1 MINEILTAVAC
12 IAFGVSAGVVII
24 HPLIKRLLL
33 ADAKREIVD
42 PYSMITTSAD
52 EILRYERE
60 VSQLRDREDYKLA
73 VRHWQEH
80 ATRRMEHITTHLD
93 ALCQEIGLSF
103 DAATRSKF
111 RAVFLQSYAP
121 GLNGEIDALRG
132 ALIEAQDDLKQAIA
146 EAKAVARIT
155 VPWWRVH
162 RTWTGLKAV
171 ARFAVTCKQV
181 SVRRETAWAH
191 AVRAEY
197 QAGETRWAAVERFP
211 HLGLITICGV
221 PGKSHACAIG
231 SPLIDR

>member
-12 IAFGVSAGVVII
+12 IAFGASAGVVIV
-24 HPLIKRLLL
+24 HPLVKRLLL
-33 ADAKREIVD
+33 ADAMREIV

-60 VSQLRDREDYKLA
+60 VSKLRDREDYEFS
-73 VRHWQEH
+73 VSQWQEH
-80 ATRRMEHITTHLD
+80 ATRRMEHIITHLD
-93 ALCQEIGLSF
+93 ALCKEVGLSF

-111 RAVFLQSYAP
+111 RAVFLQSYTP
-121 GLNGEIDALRG
+121 RLNGEIDALRE
-132 ALIEAQDDLKQAIA
+132 ALIEAQDDLKQATK
-146 EAKAVARIT
+146 EAKAMARI
-155 VPWWRVH
+155 
-162 RTWTGLKAV
+162 AV
-171 ARFAVTCKQV
+171 SGKQV
-181 SVRRETAWAH
+181 SVRREKLWAH

-211 HLGLITICGV
+211 HLGLSTICGV